1 MNWVCRLNGKI
12 SIFSLEKLDGMLKLI
27 LLVGTGGFI
36 GSVARFLSAR
46 YITENF
52 LSSFPFGTMV
62 VNITGCL
69 LIGIFYGLS
78 ERGSLMNEE
87 WRIFLTVGFCGGFTT
102 FSSFASENMTLL
114 RDGAF
119 LYFLLYTGLSVFLG
133 LTATFLGN
141 AFTKIF

>member
-1 MNWVCRLNGKI
+1 
-12 SIFSLEKLDGMLKLI
+12 MLKLI

-36 GSVARFLSAR
+36 GSVSRFLGSR

-52 LSSFPFGTMV
+52 LSSFPFGTMT
-62 VNITGCL
+62 VNIFGCF

-78 ERGSLMNEE
+78 ERGNLMSED

-102 FSSFASENMTLL
+102 FSSFATENITLL

-119 LYFLLYTGLSVFLG
+119 VYFLLYTGLSVFLG
-133 LTATFLGN
+133 LSATFIGN
-141 AFTKIF
+141 ALIKIM

>member
-1 MNWVCRLNGKI
+1 M
-12 SIFSLEKLDGMLKLI
+12 FKLI

-36 GSVARFLSAR
+36 GSVARFLGSK
-46 YITENF
+46 YITEHY
-52 LSSFPFGTMV
+52 LSSFPFGTMT
-62 VNITGCL
+62 VNIIGCF
-69 LIGIFYGLS
+69 LIGLFYGMS
-78 ERGSLMNEE
+78 ERGALMNEE

-102 FSSFASENMTLL
+102 FSSFASENLTLL

-141 AFTKIF
+141 ALTKLI

>member
-1 MNWVCRLNGKI
+1 
-12 SIFSLEKLDGMLKLI
+12 MLKLI

-36 GSVARFLSAR
+36 GSVARFLGVR
-46 YITENF
+46 YISGSA
-52 LSSFPFGTMV
+52 LSSFPFGTMT
-62 VNITGCL
+62 VNLIGCF

-78 ERGSLMNEE
+78 ERGNLLNEE

-119 LYFLLYTGLSVFLG
+119 LYFTLYTGLSVVLG
-133 LTATFLGN
+133 LGATFLGN
-141 AFTKIF
+141 ALTKIG